1 MLTVTNAAKSYLHT
15 RAANHG
21 ESYIWLGVN
30 SGGCNGFQ
38 YEWKFVKEPGPD
50 ASTIDLGS
58 TVGPDGHGGVGPR
71 DIKLVVDKIS
81 EMYIL
86 GCTVDYV
93 DDLGASFLKITNPTA
108 TSSCGCGESFGV

>member
-1 MLTVTNAAKSYLHT
+1 MLTITNAAKSYLHN

-58 TVGPDGHGGVGPR
+58 TVGPNGQGGVGPR

-81 EMYIL
+81 EMYLL
-86 GCTVDYV
+86 GSEVDYV